1 MVLGKI
7 ILPDTQL
14 PVVFDSDGSPCYSLF
29 RIEHSNDEIKGNVM
43 FCQDPAVP
51 HC

>member
-1 MVLGKI
+1 MEVWSRAGFPL
-7 ILPDTQL
+7 
-14 PVVFDSDGSPCYSLF
+14 YE
-29 RIEHSNDEIKGNVM
+29 IEHSNDEIKGNVM